1 MSSIYNQEYSDKEQS
16 NLEQKEQSDNVNKKK
31 IINLKKDWT
40 ERPKLL
46 TLYYS
51 SFAKKLNEE
60 KEKEIKA
67 QKIIELKQKQINY
80 SNNIPLPLKLLKE
93 NNNCSLMDRKISP
106 IKNNFN
112 SILVNSLD
120 NSEIIR
126 KKNSNLKKTKINDN
140 NKENNKSIDDIDKK
154 KNIIKN
160 NKVYDYLSE
169 RRKINKE
176 ENYNKNSNDIKRYL
190 NKNGINDET
199 LNLVKCKLQNLD
211 EQKRQKKLL
220 LKYND
225 IGKNPK
231 LEEEF
236 CDIMIDS
243 INARI
248 SFIQKLENF
257 DDNTNI
263 NINKSFKNES
273 KKSIKIESLDNNCK
287 NNEIN
292 DQIEVKNLSL
302 SKEPNNQLKQEIE
315 KNNQINNEIKNS
327 NQLNEENEEENEFEE
342 ENNVN

>member
-1 MSSIYNQEYSDKEQS
+1 LLSLYS
-16 NLEQKEQSDNVNKKK
+16 
-31 IINLKKDWT
+31 
-40 ERPKLL
+40 
-46 TLYYS
+46 S
-51 SFAKKLNEE
+51 SFAKKLNEKKEKNE

-80 SNNIPLPLKLLKE
+80 SNNIPLPIKLLKE
-93 NNNCSLMDRKISP
+93 NNNCSLTDRKISP
-106 IKNNFN
+106 IKNSFN
-112 SILVNSLD
+112 SILVNSI
-120 NSEIIR
+120 NYSEIIR
-126 KKNSNLKKTKINDN
+126 KKNSNLKKIKINDNN
-140 NKENNKSIDDIDKK
+140 NKENNKSFDVIDKN

-160 NKVYDYLSE
+160 NKIYDYLSE

-176 ENYNKNSNDIKRYL
+176 KNYYKNSNDIKRYL

-248 SFIQKLENF
+248 SFLQKMENF
-257 DDNTNI
+257 DDNTNL

-273 KKSIKIESLDNNCK
+273 KKSIKIEDLDNNCK

-292 DQIEVKNLSL
+292 NQIEVKNLSL
-302 SKEPNNQLKQEIE
+302 SKEPNNQLNQELE
-315 KNNQINNEIKNS
+315 KNNQINNEIKNN
-327 NQLNEENEEENEFEE
+327 NQLNEEYEEEYEFEE
-342 ENNVN
+342 ENNV